1 MIKPN
6 QIPLFNSIINHSDK
20 YNESISINSH
30 DNNTNS
36 GGYFYY
42 RELNWLIE
50 IINQGILTQ
59 LDLSLICNY
68 DNGIIIEFSLI

>member
-20 YNESISINSH
+20 YNELISINSH

-36 GGYFYY
+36 SGYFYY
-42 RELNWLIE
+42 RELNWLVK
-50 IINQGILTQ
+50 
-59 LDLSLICNY
+59 SLIK
-68 DNGIIIEFSLI
+68 EF

>member
-1 MIKPN
+1 MIKSLDLYYHPMIKPN

-20 YNESISINSH
+20 YNESISINS

-36 GGYFYY
+36 GGYSYY

-50 IINQGILTQ
+50 IINQGNFNSIRF
-59 LDLSLICNY
+59 
-68 DNGIIIEFSLI
+68 IINL